1 MDRLNTVLGLR
12 ANWKQFTLLVIV
24 NAFVGGMVGIE
35 RTVLP
40 MLAEQEF
47 GIASRTAALS
57 FIIAF
62 GISKALANYFTGRL
76 AGRYGRKALLVTGWV
91 LALPVPFMLIYANAW
106 AWVVAAN
113 ILLGIHQGFAWSSTV
128 VMKMDLVGDK
138 DRGLAMG
145 LNEFAGYLAVAAMA
159 FLTGLLAAE
168 FGPRP
173 VPFEVG
179 IGIAAIG
186 LLLSVL
192 WVKDTGHHVN
202 VASATSVVPLLT
214 RPFLDTSVRHR
225 VLGSVTQA
233 GLVNNLNDGMLWGL
247 LPVLL
252 AGQGFSTGSIGAI
265 AAVYPAVWGLGQ
277 LATGKLADH
286 VDRKLLLVLG
296 MVLQGIAILF
306 LPYAL
311 AQSAYIALSA
321 TLGLGTALVYPTF
334 LATIAAHTHPQQRAE
349 SLGIFRLWRD
359 LGYAIGALLT
369 GLIADRFGLNA
380 SILTIGAITV
390 ASGLIVWLRMPAERR
405 CLEPIDLKS
414 WLGRSDVRVVDVR
427 SPEEFA
433 SGHLPA
439 AINIPLDQL
448 LDQARTW
455 SKRQRIVT
463 VCAKGGGRSAQ
474 AAQLL
479 CDVGFGRTWWLC
491 GGTAGSLSTLG

>member
-1 MDRLNTVLGLR
+1 MTEVPARLGLR
-12 ANWKQFTLLVIV
+12 ANWKQFSLLVLV
-24 NAFVGGMVGIE
+24 NAFVGAMVGIE

-40 MLAEQEF
+40 MLAEVDF

-57 FIIAF
+57 FIVAF
-62 GISKALANYFTGRL
+62 GISKALSNYFVGRL
-76 AGRYGRKALLVTGWV
+76 AGRFGRKAMLVTGWL
-91 LALPVPFMLIYANAW
+91 LALPVPFMLIYADAW
-106 AWVVAAN
+106 SWVVAAN

-168 FGPRP
+168 YGPRP

-179 IGIAAIG
+179 IVVAVIG
-186 LLLSVL
+186 LLLTVL
-192 WVKDTGHHVN
+192 WVKDTGHHV
-202 VASATSVVPLLT
+202 SAESAKSVVPFLEK
-214 RPFLDTSVRHR
+214 PFLDTTVRHR

-233 GLVNNLNDGMLWGL
+233 GLANNLNDGMLWGL

-252 AGQGFSTGSIGAI
+252 AGQGFGAASIGAI

-306 LPYAL
+306 LPYVDT
-311 AQSAYIALSA
+311 QSAYISLSA

-334 LATIAAHTHPQQRAE
+334 LAVIAAHTHPTQRAE

-369 GLIADRFGLNA
+369 GLIADRFGITA
-380 SILTIGAITV
+380 SILVIGMITV
-390 ASGLIVWLRMPAERR
+390 ISGLLVWLRMPAERK
-405 CLEPIDLKS
+405 CLEQDDLKG
-414 WLGRSDVRVVDVR
+414 WTGRRDVRVVDVR
-427 SPEEFA
+427 SPEEYA
-433 SGHLPA
+433 SGHLPQ
-439 AINIPLDQL
+439 AINIPIERLAE
-448 LDQARTW
+448 QARAW

-474 AAQLL
+474 AAQSLRDL
-479 CDVGFGRTWWLC
+479 GFGKTWWLC
-491 GGTAGSLSTLG
+491 GGTLGWA